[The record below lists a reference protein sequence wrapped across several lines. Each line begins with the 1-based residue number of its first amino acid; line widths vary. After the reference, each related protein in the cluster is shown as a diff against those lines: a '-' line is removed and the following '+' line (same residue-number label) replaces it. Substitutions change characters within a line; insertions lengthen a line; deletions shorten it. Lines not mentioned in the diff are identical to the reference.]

1 MHQVH
6 RRLQIFLQFLY
17 YAAVHTSYAH
27 FAIVVC
33 GECGF
38 VASLWEGY
46 RTKVAHYAVVFDSLK
61 FPQMSMTVNEYVVCE
76 SRTVLLV
83 VYMSVSDEHA
93 SAAIYNQGIVS
104 HDWKFEQHLVNL
116 SVAVATHGNDTVLSL
131 IEQLNDTLRVNAF
144 RNAVAR
150 SVVEYV
156 AKNEQ
161 HVILLAVVEVEHTL
175 KRGQTSVY
183 VGYK

>member
-17 YAAVHTSYAH
+17 YVAVHTSYAH

-33 GECGF
+33 GECRLI
-38 VASLWEGY
+38 ASLGEGY
-46 RTKVAHYAVVFDSLK
+46 RTEIAHDAVVFGRLK
-61 FPQMSMTVNEYVVCE
+61 FPQMCMTVHEYVVCE
-76 SRTVLLV
+76 SGTVLLV
-83 VYMSVSDEHA
+83 VHMSVSDEHS